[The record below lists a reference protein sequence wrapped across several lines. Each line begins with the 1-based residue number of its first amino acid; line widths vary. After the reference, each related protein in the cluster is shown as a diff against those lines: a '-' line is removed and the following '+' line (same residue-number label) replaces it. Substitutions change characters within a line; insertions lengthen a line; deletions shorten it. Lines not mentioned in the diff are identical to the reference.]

1 MSFKDVSVVLA
12 HGAWGR
18 WVELVLGD
26 RPAEGRRRQSVRGPT
41 PANLSGRRRRG
52 TRSDAG
58 ADRGSSERNTGHTT
72 YVRDWSGE
80 QRRRRWA

>member
-26 RPAEGRRRQSVRGPT
+26 RPAEAT
-41 PANLSGRRRRG
+41 ANVSGRRRRG
-52 TRSDAG
+52 TRSDPG

-72 YVRDWSGE
+72 YGRDWSGE

>member
-18 WVELVLGD
+18 WVELVLDD
-26 RPAEGRRRQSVRGPT
+26 RPAED
-41 PANLSGRRRRG
+41 LSGRRRRG

-58 ADRGSSERNTGHTT
+58 ADRGSSEPNTGHTT
-72 YVRDWSGE
+72 YGRDWSGE

>member
-41 PANLSGRRRRG
+41 TANSLA
-52 TRSDAG
+52 DA
-58 ADRGSSERNTGHTT
+58 SSERDQLADLLDAAAYRHLVG
-72 YVRDWSGE
+72 D
-80 QRRRRWA
+80 

>member
-26 RPAEGRRRQSVRGPT
+26 RPAEDRRRQSVRVPT
-41 PANLSGRRRRG
+41 TANLSRRRRRG

-72 YVRDWSGE
+72 SRLEW
-80 QRRRRWA
+80 